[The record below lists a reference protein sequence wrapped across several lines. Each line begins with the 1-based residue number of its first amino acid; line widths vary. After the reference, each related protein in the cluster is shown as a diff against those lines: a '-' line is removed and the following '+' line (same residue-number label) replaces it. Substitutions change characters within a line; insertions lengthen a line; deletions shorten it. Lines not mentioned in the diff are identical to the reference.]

1 MKDGQ
6 VTRQFD
12 GVKVKKDL
20 AQTMKEMTQVEV
32 GISKKAPEAPRQ
44 SNGQAPR
51 HFDGVKIQLNGAG
64 AEQEMKNEHA
74 KFLSTSPN
82 MQIHD

>member
-20 AQTMKEMTQVEV
+20 AQTMKEMTQVEAW
-32 GISKKAPEAPRQ
+32 ISKKDPADTRKTRKRLLDRIQVRLYPR
-44 SNGQAPR
+44 
-51 HFDGVKIQLNGAG
+51 V
-64 AEQEMKNEHA
+64 QEE
-74 KFLSTSPN
+74 
-82 MQIHD
+82 I

>member
-32 GISKKAPEAPRQ
+32 WISKKDPEVPRQ
-44 SNGQAPR
+44 SNGQVPR
-51 HFDGVKIQLNGAG
+51 HFNGVQIQLSGAG
-64 AEQEMKNEHA
+64 AGQEMKNKNA
-74 KFLSTSPN
+74 KFL
-82 MQIHD
+82 